1 VEVTVASATDS
12 ELGVDATP
20 WTLLRGKASHLREI
34 LRPFIRVLRANP
46 LTLIGF
52 ILVVI
57 ISTTALLVAIVPVIS
72 QVVLGHP
79 VLLTPYDP
87 NGISTDYSQA
97 PSLKHL
103 LGTDKLGLD
112 IFSRVLAALPLDLA
126 IGVGIAGFALLLGG
140 GLGLVAGYWDKPR
153 TLGGV
158 ISAVI
163 LRVTDVFLAFPSLV
177 LALAIAASL
186 GRGTGPSILAVLLT
200 WWPYYVR
207 LTRGEVLAVKHR
219 PYVVAARAA
228 GVSEVRILFRHVL
241 RNLIEPLLVY
251 YTLDIGT
258 VIITFSTISF
268 VGIGVPLDVSEWGT
282 MVEAYEQLLLTHPWT
297 VLAPG
302 AAIFITV
309 LAFSLFGD
317 GLRDILDPR
326 SRRTLVQAV
335 AATTLPG
342 QVAGAA
348 EA

>member
-1 VEVTVASATDS
+1 
-12 ELGVDATP
+12 
-20 WTLLRGKASHLREI
+20 
-34 LRPFIRVLRANP
+34 
-46 LTLIGF
+46 
-52 ILVVI
+52 VVI

-207 LTRGEVLAVKHR
+207 LTRG
-219 PYVVAARAA
+219 
-228 GVSEVRILFRHVL
+228 
-241 RNLIEPLLVY
+241 
-251 YTLDIGT
+251 D
-258 VIITFSTISF
+258 
-268 VGIGVPLDVSEWGT
+268 
-282 MVEAYEQLLLTHPWT
+282 